1 MNNKYDFSAFDV
13 WRINA
18 NCILVLIMLFF
29 FTQFV
34 NFRSP
39 AAKLFQ
45 VELLVSWN
53 DNGTYRQLL
62 GKIRKCHVLK
72 EKIWPCFIWH
82 CREIVVPVIQRSLRK
97 IHDFRHAGLLCQNF
111 QLQFLLLQVLWNWS
125 THICVQVNNL
135 EQRKGGKGWL
145 TAKSYYYTT
154 YYVRSG

>member
-72 EKIWPCFIWH
+72 EKNLALFYLTLQGNCCSCYSKEFKKNTWL
-82 CREIVVPVIQRSLRK
+82 S
-97 IHDFRHAGLLCQNF
+97 DAGLLCRNF

-135 EQRKGGKGWL
+135 EQRKGGKVWL